1 MITKIVAVL
10 TLLGILYGAAAVIDA
25 RYFKSSEAQVMKAE
39 NKELKKSVDMLSTGI
54 TRDAK
59 QNRLWALEDRYKTSD
74 PTKVPDPDKKQEMR
88 QLQMDL
94 PVLQK
99 KLDMLEAK

>member
-1 MITKIVAVL
+1 MTKI
-10 TLLGILYGAAAVIDA
+10 LGILALISMAFGLFFWADA
-25 RYFKSSEAQVMKAE
+25 RFVKCQEVKEVKKA
-39 NKELKKSVDMLSTGI
+39 VDILSTGI

-74 PTKVPDPDKKQEMR
+74 PTKVPDQDKKQEMR

-99 KLDMLEAK
+99 KLDVLEAK